1 MCREGKTYG
10 TISEYEM
17 KLIDQLGV
25 MTGLRND
32 LDDLI
37 ISPDYDNLDPEVRDS
52 LDEYRLGVKLA
63 IESCSRLKLLEMSE
77 RLGI

>member
-17 KLIDQLGV
+17 RLIDQLGV
-25 MTGLRND
+25 MKGLLND

-37 ISPDYDNLDPEVRDS
+37 INPDYDYLEPEVRDS

-63 IESCSRLKLLEMSE
+63 IESCTKLKLLEMCE

>member
-1 MCREGKTYG
+1 MCRECKNYG
-10 TISEYEM
+10 TISDYEM
-17 KLIDQLGV
+17 RLIDQLGV
-25 MTGLRND
+25 LKGLRND

-37 ISPDYDNLDPEVRDS
+37 INPNYDRLESTARDTLSDYRI
-52 LDEYRLGVKLA
+52 GVKLA